1 MQMKMLVISKQRM
14 SEMWRNPFYC
24 GISTHRML
32 DGKVVKGKWEKL
44 ISEKDFLKVQEI
56 LEGNNFGYKQDKS
69 NSNRPLSGFIFCS
82 QCGKKMTGY
91 EVKSKHVHYYKCQFC
106 KGISINA
113 NKTVKS
119 INEGA
124 NDLFFDFLSG
134 FSLNSSLKGN
144 FKEILSE
151 TFKNMQQ
158 ELFSDVPFYKKE
170 LQKCENELKLIIK
183 NKILGLVDD
192 EEIYNELKSDLET
205 KIYEI
210 KDNLAKSKN
219 KISNLDVFI
228 NKSFEI
234 AENLHK
240 YWGKADVGLKKKIQ
254 ELVFPEGVLIDTKKR
269 QYLTKKVNSV
279 FVVNSLLSSNCNHKK
294 ENDSSGK
301 LESSYLVARTGLEP
315 VTFGL

>member
-1 MQMKMLVISKQRM
+1 MLVISKQRM

-192 EEIYNELKSDLET
+192 EEIYNDLKSDLET

-279 FVVNSLLSSNCNHKK
+279 FVVNSLLWIKNKSWG
-294 ENDSSGK
+294 EK
-301 LESSYLVARTGLEP
+301 LKLITL
-315 VTFGL
+315 

>member
-1 MQMKMLVISKQRM
+1 MLVISKQRM

-24 GISTHRML
+24 GINTHRML

-44 ISEKDFLKVQEI
+44 IPEKDFLKVQEI

-192 EEIYNELKSDLET
+192 EEIYNDLKSDLET

-228 NKSFEI
+228 NESFEI

-269 QYLTKKVNSV
+269 QYLTKKVNSI
-279 FVVNSLLSSNCNHKK
+279 FVVNRDQ
-294 ENDSSGK
+294 EQK
-301 LESSYLVARTGLEP
+301 LGRKAKTDNFV
-315 VTFGL
+315 VC

>member
-1 MQMKMLVISKQRM
+1 MLVISKQRM

-279 FVVNSLLSSNCNHKK
+279 FVVNSLLWIKNKSWG
-294 ENDSSGK
+294 EK
-301 LESSYLVARTGLEP
+301 LKLITL
-315 VTFGL
+315 

>member
-1 MQMKMLVISKQRM
+1 MKILVISKQRM

-170 LQKCENELKLIIK
+170 LQKCEDELKLIIK

-192 EEIYNELKSDLET
+192 EEIYNDLKSDLET

>member
-1 MQMKMLVISKQRM
+1 MKMLVISKQRM

>member
-1 MQMKMLVISKQRM
+1 
-14 SEMWRNPFYC
+14 
-24 GISTHRML
+24 ML
-32 DGKVVKGKWEKL
+32 DGIVVKGKWEKL
-44 ISEKDFLKVQEI
+44 ISEKDFLKVQKI
-56 LEGNNFGYKQDKS
+56 LEGNNLGYKQDKS

-192 EEIYNELKSDLET
+192 EEIYNDLKSDLEA

-210 KDNLAKSKN
+210 KDNLAKSQN

-269 QYLTKKVNSV
+269 
-279 FVVNSLLSSNCNHKK
+279 
-294 ENDSSGK
+294 
-301 LESSYLVARTGLEP
+301 
-315 VTFGL
+315 

>member
-1 MQMKMLVISKQRM
+1 MKMLVISKQRM

-192 EEIYNELKSDLET
+192 EEIYNDLKSDLET

-228 NKSFEI
+228 NESFEI

>member
-1 MQMKMLVISKQRM
+1 MKMLVISKQRM

-44 ISEKDFLKVQEI
+44 IPEKDFLKVQEI

>member
-1 MQMKMLVISKQRM
+1 MLVISKQRM

-192 EEIYNELKSDLET
+192 EEIYNDLKSDLET

-228 NKSFEI
+228 NESFEI

-279 FVVNSLLSSNCNHKK
+279 FVVNSLLSSNLDQ
-294 ENDSSGK
+294 EQK
-301 LESSYLVARTGLEP
+301 LGRKAKTDNFV
-315 VTFGL
+315 VC

>member
-1 MQMKMLVISKQRM
+1 MKMLVISKQRM

-44 ISEKDFLKVQEI
+44 IPEKDFLKVQEI

-170 LQKCENELKLIIK
+170 LQKCENELK
-183 NKILGLVDD
+183 
-192 EEIYNELKSDLET
+192 SDLET

-228 NKSFEI
+228 NESFEI

-240 YWGKADVGLKKKIQ
+240 YWRKADVGLKKKIQ

>member
-279 FVVNSLLSSNCNHKK
+279 FVVNSLLWIKNKSWG
-294 ENDSSGK
+294 EK
-301 LESSYLVARTGLEP
+301 LKLITL
-315 VTFGL
+315 